1 MKAII
6 ARVTLATLFALCGSG
21 TALAAGDC
29 GINSNKPCPPPE
41 KSIAKE
47 PAYKSMNSNVP
58 AAQQADPSLT
68 RKTDDTPVRGAEVQA
83 KTGDETAAKA
93 TLSGISASDLKVK
106 PKPPKSSSK
115 EPAGSIP

>member
-6 ARVTLATLFALCGSG
+6 ACATLVILFAVGASG

-29 GINSNKPCPPPE
+29 GMNSNKPCPPPE

-58 AAQQADPSLT
+58 AAQQADPPLS
-68 RKTDDTPVRGAEVQA
+68 RKTDDTPARADVQA
-83 KTGDETAAKA
+83 KAGEEKAAKA

-106 PKPPKSSSK
+106 PKPPKSSAK
-115 EPAGSIP
+115 EPANSVP

>member
-58 AAQQADPSLT
+58 AAQQADPTLS
-68 RKTDDTPVRGAEVQA
+68 RKTDDTPARADVQA
-83 KTGDETAAKA
+83 KAGEEKAAKA

-106 PKPPKSSSK
+106 PKPPKSSAK

>member
-6 ARVTLATLFALCGSG
+6 ACATLATVIALGGGG

-58 AAQQADPSLT
+58 AAQQADLSLT
-68 RKTDDTPVRGAEVQA
+68 RKTDDTPVRADVQA

-106 PKPPKSSSK
+106 PKPPKSSAK

>member
-6 ARVTLATLFALCGSG
+6 ACATLVFLFAVSASG

-29 GINSNKPCPPPE
+29 GMNSNKPCPPPE

-58 AAQQADPSLT
+58 AAQQADPALA
-68 RKTDDTPVRGAEVQA
+68 RKAGDPPPRADVQA
-83 KTGDETAAKA
+83 SASEETAAKA
-93 TLSGISASDLKVK
+93 TLSGVSASDLKVK
-106 PKPPKSSSK
+106 PKPPKSSAK
-115 EPAGSIP
+115 EPANSVP

>member
-6 ARVTLATLFALCGSG
+6 ACATLVFLFTVGASG

-29 GINSNKPCPPPE
+29 GMNSNKPCPPPE

-47 PAYKSMNSNVP
+47 PAYKSMNSKVP
-58 AAQQADPSLT
+58 AAQQADPTLS
-68 RKTDDTPVRGAEVQA
+68 RKTDDTPARADVQA
-83 KTGDETAAKA
+83 KAGEETAAKA

-115 EPAGSIP
+115 EPANSIP